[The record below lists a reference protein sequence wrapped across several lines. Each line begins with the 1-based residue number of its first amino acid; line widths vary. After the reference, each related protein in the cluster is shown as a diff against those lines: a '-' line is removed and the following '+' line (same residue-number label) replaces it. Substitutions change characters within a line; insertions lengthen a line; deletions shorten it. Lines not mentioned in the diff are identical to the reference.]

1 MRGLDEKGRIKG
13 LKLLE
18 MQRQALQMY
27 TSCGWFFA
35 DLAGL
40 ETILVLQHAA
50 RAIQLANELG
60 YREME
65 GKFLDRLSEAKSN
78 VPEMGDGVRVY
89 QRLVKPRCVT
99 LEQVVNHFA
108 ISSLFDEGERERK
121 IFSYRVE
128 RVHYERVEKENR
140 LFVLGQVRVISDII
154 PEPKEFLFGLL
165 PSTQG
170 IFRTWVS
177 EYKDPLHFETLK
189 EKGLESLGKSE
200 DEMARVLTSLLGN
213 RILTIRDV
221 FKEEGQAIFQKLIE
235 KELGEHRRSY
245 AELFD
250 KTKDTIE
257 ALAREGLEIPFEFRV
272 ATEVALSERLLSEV
286 RELRRDFRSTIERRQ
301 IDRII
306 EEAREYGFQLRM
318 EEPSRIMNKF
328 LSDQM
333 EALHKMMIEHRS
345 SVPDAEGALS
355 ERAEEV
361 VSFLDLVKRWGVEF
375 GKEEA
380 QNRMAEMLNQWAGN
394 LEKSWWGNG
403 TGKPIPRTFIILAEK
418 LGFNVE
424 KLSKMGTPAA

>member
-1 MRGLDEKGRIKG
+1 
-13 LKLLE
+13 
-18 MQRQALQMY
+18 
-27 TSCGWFFA
+27 
-35 DLAGL
+35 
-40 ETILVLQHAA
+40 
-50 RAIQLANELG
+50 
-60 YREME
+60 
-65 GKFLDRLSEAKSN
+65 
-78 VPEMGDGVRVY
+78 
-89 QRLVKPRCVT
+89 

-177 EYKDPLHFETLK
+177 EYKDPFHFETLK

-318 EEPSRIMNKF
+318 EEPSRILDKILKDNMKDLQKTMTRF
-328 LSDQM
+328 LSPM
-333 EALHKMMIEHRS
+333 S
-345 SVPDAEGALS
+345 DAEGALV
-355 ERAEEV
+355 EKIEGVIRV
-361 VSFLDLVKRWGVEF
+361 LDLAKRWGFELS
-375 GKEEA
+375 KEDA
-380 QNRMAEMLNQWAGN
+380 QNRMAEMLDQCVGD
-394 LEKSWWGNG
+394 LEKCWWGDG
-403 TGKPIPRTFIILAEK
+403 AGKLFPSDLIALAEK

-424 KLSKMGTPAA
+424 KFSKMVSTAASTGRP

>member
-1 MRGLDEKGRIKG
+1 
-13 LKLLE
+13 
-18 MQRQALQMY
+18 MY
-27 TSCGWFFA
+27 TSCGWFFT

-177 EYKDPLHFETLK
+177 EYKDPFHFETLK

-318 EEPSRIMNKF
+318 EEPSRILDKILKDNMKDLQKTMTRF
-328 LSDQM
+328 LSPM
-333 EALHKMMIEHRS
+333 S
-345 SVPDAEGALS
+345 DAEGALV
-355 ERAEEV
+355 EKIEGVIRV
-361 VSFLDLVKRWGVEF
+361 LDLAKRWGFELS
-375 GKEEA
+375 KEDA
-380 QNRMAEMLNQWAGN
+380 QNRMAEMLDQCVGD
-394 LEKSWWGNG
+394 LEKCWWGDG
-403 TGKPIPRTFIILAEK
+403 AGKLFPSDLIALAEK

-424 KLSKMGTPAA
+424 KFSKMVSTAASTGRP